1 MFACRGAVCASRAAS
16 RSGARTWPV
25 AVADVELGSRPRV
38 EAAQA
43 VALFAHSARMAAR
56 AATARRCDK
65 AGSSQMCGE
74 QHGRVKRV
82 RAFVDE
88 RVAASGA
95 AGVVAR
101 GARSRGR
108 VRGRVEAARSDRA

>member
-1 MFACRGAVCASRAAS
+1 M
-16 RSGARTWPV
+16 WPV

-65 AGSSQMCGE
+65 AGSGERCGE
-74 QHGRVKRV
+74 RHGRVKRV
-82 RAFVDE
+82 RAFVDG
-88 RVAASGA
+88 RVAASGSA
-95 AGVVAR
+95 AC
-101 GARSRGR
+101 GARRASRHAER
-108 VRGRVEAARSDRA
+108 VRGGVRVGAWRRPGVSARELGKEQGPACAGR